1 MGKDGENPCK
11 TLTRFEKP
19 LAAVNSEGR
28 MTFILNDVNSA
39 RYLVFGIRKG
49 IWYLGRV
56 MFILNNVNSARAEG
70 RLHQTVQTG
79 TCEKKGDTCGG
90 GGIWCS
96 VFGMRYTV
104 VEVVFSTGALKQCL
118 LSFYFRFRV
127 LLPTRV
133 YIAQAGGSQGV
144 YENGQ
149 TKNITCAYNES
160 KP

>member
-19 LAAVNSEGR
+19 LAAVNSQGR

-56 MFILNNVNSARAEG
+56 MFILNDVNSARAEG

-104 VEVVFSTGALKQCL
+104 VEVVFSTDALK
-118 LSFYFRFRV
+118 
-127 LLPTRV
+127 
-133 YIAQAGGSQGV
+133 
-144 YENGQ
+144 
-149 TKNITCAYNES
+149 
-160 KP
+160 

>member
-1 MGKDGENPCK
+1 MLGKDGENPCK

-28 MTFILNDVNSA
+28 MTFILND
-39 RYLVFGIRKG
+39 
-49 IWYLGRV
+49 
-56 MFILNNVNSARAEG
+56 VNSARAEG

-104 VEVVFSTGALKQCL
+104 VEVVFSTDALK
-118 LSFYFRFRV
+118 
-127 LLPTRV
+127 
-133 YIAQAGGSQGV
+133 
-144 YENGQ
+144 
-149 TKNITCAYNES
+149 
-160 KP
+160 

>member
-1 MGKDGENPCK
+1 MLGKDGENPCK

-19 LAAVNSEGR
+19 LAAVNSQGR

-49 IWYLGRV
+49 IWYLGRVMFILNDVNSARYLVFGIWKGICYLRRV

-96 VFGMRYTV
+96 VFGMQWLRWY
-104 VEVVFSTGALKQCL
+104 SL
-118 LSFYFRFRV
+118 LV
-127 LLPTRV
+127 L
-133 YIAQAGGSQGV
+133 
-144 YENGQ
+144 
-149 TKNITCAYNES
+149 
-160 KP
+160 

>member
-1 MGKDGENPCK
+1 MLGKDGENPCK

-19 LAAVNSEGR
+19 LAAVNSQGR
-28 MTFILNDVNSA
+28 MTFILND
-39 RYLVFGIRKG
+39 
-49 IWYLGRV
+49 
-56 MFILNNVNSARAEG
+56 VNSARAEG

-104 VEVVFSTGALKQCL
+104 VFSTDALKQCL
-118 LSFYFRFRV
+118 LSFYFRCRF